1 MIKRTHYGNWI
12 SKIVTCIRRSVE
24 LNTRTRGRE
33 KKGRRIYINQRPPCL
48 YYCARRQGRG
58 PRETADAEKFV
69 RLRKNHL
76 SAQIEMNA
84 CAELGWK
91 DADQVLNALWPQVR
105 RKAQDLDGGLPK
117 GQRGIWQA
125 MLDGQRAWLTYRD
138 KHCEAEGGPWRG
150 GSAEPLLIYGCMQ
163 RLTEDRVRVL
173 RGFLE

>member
-84 CAELGWK
+84 CADSHHSSMPGPSSAAPSQTRTTRPAHHTRGVCWVCL
-91 DADQVLNALWPQVR
+91 QVCE
-105 RKAQDLDGGLPK
+105 PK
-117 GQRGIWQA
+117 
-125 MLDGQRAWLTYRD
+125 
-138 KHCEAEGGPWRG
+138 PRG
-150 GSAEPLLIYGCMQ
+150 G
-163 RLTEDRVRVL
+163 
-173 RGFLE
+173 RGGGEGNAHVQPPYAVMDSKKCHTYLPRISSTISLARSKGIISVI